1 MSKEASRLNAAATGA
16 FCALFAAI
24 SFGPV
29 LSQDVSER
37 YRITARG
44 SHYTVVKDPSKKEG
58 YLKCVYRNEEEFLC
72 PGAAEFIAFEKH
84 IKTKDY
90 DLIVLST
97 GQLGSGTRWW
107 DWKLIVENGSKASIK
122 TLADG
127 CLECDIHVEG
137 LKPRSNEVAF
147 TYRQEKHRVVATFH
161 AGQLA
166 MRKSRL
172 DPYEPL
178 DKTTCDALFGNYQEC
193 RSPERNATDCKM
205 AQANASHFGLLRTE
219 DHYAGISYEGLG
231 RLCKA
236 ACSTGKA
243 MDRLTFFKHVC
254 RRRL

>member
-1 MSKEASRLNAAATGA
+1 MGTGAPILSAAAGA
-16 FCALFAAI
+16 ALLILLPAI
-24 SFGPV
+24 SYGPA
-29 LSQDVSER
+29 LALDVPER
-37 YRITARG
+37 DHLTARG
-44 SHYTVVKDPSKKEG
+44 SHYEVLKNSSKEND
-58 YLKCVYRNEEEFLC
+58 YLKCVYRNEKEFLC

-107 DWKLIVENGSKASIK
+107 DWKLIVEDGSKASIK

-147 TYRQEKHRVVATFH
+147 TYRQEKHRIVATFR

-178 DKTTCDALFGNYQEC
+178 DKSTCDALFGNYQEC

-205 AQANASHFGLLRTE
+205 AQANAIHFGPLPTE
-219 DHYAGISYEGLG
+219 DHYAGISYEGLE
-231 RLCKA
+231 R
-236 ACSTGKA
+236 
-243 MDRLTFFKHVC
+243 
-254 RRRL
+254 